1 MIQFFSFVLKQTK
14 CLPETESQH
23 CVKVLRM
30 KQGDRIV
37 VTDGKGYRYQ
47 CTIVDPHHKHVYVN
61 IDAEEEI
68 ACHWGCTIAVAVAPT
83 KNMDR
88 MEWFAEKATEAG
100 IDRVVPLKCAHS
112 ERKELKTER
121 LRKILVSAMNQS
133 LKTTLPQLDEMTKF
147 ETLVKADFDGQ
158 KFIGYCDDALPRK
171 SFVKEYKPGSNVLIL
186 IGPEGDFSPQEVE
199 LAMNHGFVPVTFG
212 DSRFRTESAA
222 LFGVNAVH
230 AINQLTK

>member
-1 MIQFFSFVLKQTK
+1 MFLFYTPDIATTLE
-14 CLPETESQH
+14 LPQDEAAH
-23 CVKVLRM
+23 ALRVLRLTEGAEVM
-30 KQGDRIV
+30 L
-37 VTDGKGYRYQ
+37 TDGKGSFYRAQIDMISGKRCYVR
-47 CTIVDPHHKHVYVN
+47 IVETTTPEPLWQGHLHL
-61 IDAEEEI
+61 AM
-68 ACHWGCTIAVAVAPT
+68 APT